1 MLLWSPSIKIGIFP
15 IKEKQGKGL
24 KLLTPKQMLQRLPMA
39 LANVKAGNL
48 SENLLNEIRSI
59 KSCLYQGKTITRKD
73 LNKCITQKWILYLWI
88 RNSQTS
94 DPQCIQWRY
103 NTKMNAMFI
112 NFKII
117 KHLFLIDYYSI
128 LKIK

>member
-73 LNKCITQKWILYLWI
+73 LNKCIIQKWILYLWI

-94 DPQCIQWRY
+94 DP
-103 NTKMNAMFI
+103 
-112 NFKII
+112 
-117 KHLFLIDYYSI
+117 
-128 LKIK
+128 